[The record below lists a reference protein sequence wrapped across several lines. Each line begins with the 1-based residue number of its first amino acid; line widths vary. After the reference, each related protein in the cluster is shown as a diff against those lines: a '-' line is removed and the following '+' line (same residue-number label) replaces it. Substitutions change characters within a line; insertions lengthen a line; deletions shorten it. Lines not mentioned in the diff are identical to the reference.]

1 MKILCSM
8 MIGYFLGSLNPAA
21 FISKIK
27 RKNLKE
33 FGTGNLGAT
42 NTMLSFGVKCGV
54 FVMIFDVLKAL
65 ISVRLVRILFPE
77 LRIVGILAGCMTVV
91 GHIFPFYMNFSG
103 GKGVASFAGII
114 LAMEP
119 DLLPILLLIAL
130 ILMLVT
136 NYGVAGPISASV
148 LFPCIA
154 GWRASSVA
162 TFLLLAMVGGLII
175 YKHLEN
181 LKKVKCGHEVSVSDF
196 LKGDLSA
203 DNFEQHT

>member
-1 MKILCSM
+1 MKILWSM
-8 MIGYFLGSLNPAA
+8 VIGYFLGSLSPAA

-27 RKNLKE
+27 KKNLKE

-54 FVMIFDVLKAL
+54 FVMLFDVLKAL
-65 ISVRLVRILFPE
+65 LSVQLVRILFPE
-77 LRIVGILAGCMTVV
+77 LRIAGLLAGCMTVV

-114 LAMEP
+114 LAIEP

-154 GWRASSVA
+154 GWRARSVA
-162 TFLLLAMVGGLII
+162 TFLLLALVGGLII